1 MNEAD
6 TRSIPAH
13 ETNLMV
19 VALSC
24 EEHGGKVPLMPLMP
38 SCTTRKQDEAEDERW
53 DVGRERTLVRGVLP
67 LVHGPMRSFEDE
79 GGGSMSHSTVWV
91 TSVTVAMGRGPD
103 ETTRT
108 RTSQAPSGT

>member
-24 EEHGGKVPLMPLMP
+24 EEHGGKVPLMP
-38 SCTTRKQDEAEDERW
+38 SCTARKQDEVNDERW
-53 DVGRERTLVRGVLP
+53 MVVGREGTLVRGVLP

-91 TSVTVAMGRGPD
+91 TSVTVAMGRGPG